1 MTEEEFDWELGYWR
15 VDEAIECLPI
25 GLTTQR
31 DLMEAMPEAYDALP
45 FRETP
50 PEPDAD
56 PDRKLKAVW
65 HKLDATSK
73 KDITEALLTYNR
85 KLDEIREDGGETPHP
100 PA

>member
-1 MTEEEFDWELGYWR
+1 MTNEETEWELRYWR

-25 GLTTQR
+25 GNTTVR
-31 DLMEAMPEAYDALP
+31 ALLDAMPGAYDELP

-65 HKLDATSK
+65 HRLDATSK
-73 KDITEALLTYNR
+73 KDITEGLTAYLKKVEEVR
-85 KLDEIREDGGETPHP
+85 ARVS
-100 PA
+100 